1 MSRRIIILGARSAIA
16 RELARLL
23 AGEPQTQIVL
33 AGRDV
38 AELEYDAADLRIRSG
53 AVASARQSAASART
67 GGVWPTPPP
76 PTSAGEGTGGTS
88 FDCPGNRSGAEVSV
102 ARFDALDYASH
113 AEAWKRWTEGF
124 DGEIGVVIC
133 FGTLPEQA
141 KAQDD
146 AELARLAIESNF
158 TGAVS
163 ILTPAA
169 NTLAAR
175 RSGFICVI
183 GSVAGDRGRQSN
195 YVYGSAKAGLSAFV
209 QGMRQRLAQVGVR
222 VLTVK
227 PGFVD
232 TAMTFGLPGMFLV
245 ASPARVAADIHRA
258 IRRGRNV
265 IYTPWFWRWIMLII
279 RVIPESVFARLKL

>member
-1 MSRRIIILGARSAIA
+1 MSRRIIILGATSAIA

-23 AGEPQTQIVL
+23 AGEPRTQIIL

-38 AELEYDAADLRIRSG
+38 AELDCEAADLRIRSG
-53 AVASARQSAASART
+53 AEASA
-67 GGVWPTPPP
+67 V
-76 PTSAGEGTGGTS
+76 
-88 FDCPGNRSGAEVSV
+88 
-102 ARFDALDYASH
+102 RFDALDFASH
-113 AEAWKRWTEGF
+113 ADAWKQWTVGF
-124 DGEIGVVIC
+124 DGDIGVVVC

-141 KAQDD
+141 EAQES
-146 AELARLAIESNF
+146 AEVSRLAIESNF
-158 TGAVS
+158 LGVVS

-169 NTLAAR
+169 NTLAER
-175 RSGFICVI
+175 HGGFICVI

-195 YVYGSAKAGLSAFV
+195 YVYGSAKAGLAAFV
-209 QGMRQRLAQVGVR
+209 QGMRQRLAKAGVR

-227 PGFVD
+227 PGFTD

-265 IYTPWFWRWIMLII
+265 IYTPWFWRWIMWII
-279 RVIPESVFARLKL
+279 RMMPEEVFVRLKW

>member
-1 MSRRIIILGARSAIA
+1 MSRRIIILGATSAIA

-23 AGEPQTQIVL
+23 AREPRTQIIL

-38 AELEYDAADLRIRSG
+38 AELECEAADLRIRTG
-53 AVASARQSAASART
+53 AVTCARQSAASTLT
-67 GGVWPTPPP
+67 GGVGRSLQVPD
-76 PTSAGEGTGGTS
+76 SAGEDTGGTTG
-88 FDCPGNRSGAEVSV
+88 DCLGNRSSAEVSV
-102 ARFDALDYASH
+102 TRFDALDYASH
-113 AEAWKRWTEGF
+113 AEAWKQWTDGF
-124 DGEIGVVIC
+124 DGEIGVILC

-141 KAQDD
+141 EAQEN
-146 AELARLAIESNF
+146 AGAACLAIESNF

-169 NTLAAR
+169 NTLVER

-195 YVYGSAKAGLSAFV
+195 YVYGSAKAGLAAFV
-209 QGMRQRLAQVGVR
+209 QGMRQRLAKVGVR

-227 PGFVD
+227 PGFTD

-258 IRRGRNV
+258 LHRGRNV

-279 RVIPESVFARLKL
+279 RMIPESIFAKLKL